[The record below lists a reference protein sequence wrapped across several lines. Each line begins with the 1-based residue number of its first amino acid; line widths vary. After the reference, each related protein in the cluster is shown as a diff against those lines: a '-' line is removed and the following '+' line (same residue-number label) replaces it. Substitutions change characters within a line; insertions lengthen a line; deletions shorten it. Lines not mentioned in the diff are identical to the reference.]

1 MEYLLNDG
9 VASILDCSSC
19 TKCLAS
25 VVLPLHGYPVKSTSG
40 IFLLNCLFS
49 FFKSFTRSLYPHSDT
64 LLFKFHLFIK
74 YSSFLFPSR
83 WRWQNGK
90 KSKKKKKKDFFSIIY
105 RENMS
110 KPSAVCMYAVF
121 SISGVRKE
129 WHNDLQLIFPYINM
143 LLDMSL
149 IKQVQ

>member
-90 KSKKKKKKDFFSIIY
+90 KSKKKKKKIFFPSYAERICPSQAQCACMLFLAY
-105 RENMS
+105 R
-110 KPSAVCMYAVF
+110 VCE
-121 SISGVRKE
+121 R
-129 WHNDLQLIFPYINM
+129 ND
-143 LLDMSL
+143 
-149 IKQVQ
+149 IKICN